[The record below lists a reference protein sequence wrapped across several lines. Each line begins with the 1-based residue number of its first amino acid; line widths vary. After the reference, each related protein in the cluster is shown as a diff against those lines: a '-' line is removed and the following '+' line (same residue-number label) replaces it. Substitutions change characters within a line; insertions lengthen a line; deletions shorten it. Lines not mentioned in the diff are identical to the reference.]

1 MSPVIKVLPLGVA
14 LDRLAALQRGFAGEA
29 R

>member
-1 MSPVIKVLPLGVA
+1 VNKGPLPQAVLGS
-14 LDRLAALQRGFAGEA
+14 LAALQRGFAGEA